1 MIPAS
6 PKRLDDLGLP
16 KVMMMDLLLKTMFRK
31 SLDRLTDIAKTL
43 CLSPVAT
50 QELIDISKGQRYLE
64 TTGMMSTSDDA
75 SNEVGYRLSDA

>member
-1 MIPAS
+1 MNMMPSNPMIPAS

-43 CLSPVAT
+43 
-50 QELIDISKGQRYLE
+50 
-64 TTGMMSTSDDA
+64 
-75 SNEVGYRLSDA
+75 

>member
-1 MIPAS
+1 MNMMPSNPMIPAS

-43 CLSPVAT
+43 CLS
-50 QELIDISKGQRYLE
+50 QSRRR
-64 TTGMMSTSDDA
+64 
-75 SNEVGYRLSDA
+75 N